1 MSGRGE
7 SGQVVMWWY
16 GGDSPHLGHQALAWV
31 VVKTGCPGI
40 CYGYIISLK
49 ILQLLRGLVA
59 EQARLVK
66 TCQSSVWVA
75 KLMLDQTV
83 GCSTREGVYFWV
95 NWRYCDR
102 YRLGHQPVISQLRE
116 GSMYSQAYI
125 SIVFGTLYPLR
136 VSWNLLR
143 WLIRPL

>member
-1 MSGRGE
+1 M
-7 SGQVVMWWY
+7 
-16 GGDSPHLGHQALAWV
+16 
-31 VVKTGCPGI
+31 TGCPVDLLRI
-40 CYGYIISLK
+40 YNFPE
-49 ILQLLRGLVA
+49 ILQLLWDLVA

-66 TCQSSVWVA
+66 TCQRSVWVA

-102 YRLGHQPVISQLRE
+102 YRLGHQPVISHLRE

-125 SIVFGTLYPLR
+125 SIVFSTLYPLR
-136 VSWNLLR
+136 V
-143 WLIRPL
+143 

>member
-7 SGQVVMWWY
+7 RASGYVVVWGGHPPPRSLSSHIVVVM
-16 GGDSPHLGHQALAWV
+16 
-31 VVKTGCPGI
+31 TGYPCESGN

-49 ILQLLRGLVA
+49 YYYYCDYLVA

-125 SIVFGTLYPLR
+125 SLEVPG
-136 VSWNLLR
+136 
-143 WLIRPL
+143 

>member
-1 MSGRGE
+1 MEKIRISGKWYD
-7 SGQVVMWWY
+7 WWLLRIY
-16 GGDSPHLGHQALAWV
+16 NFPE
-31 VVKTGCPGI
+31 
-40 CYGYIISLK
+40 
-49 ILQLLRGLVA
+49 ILQLLWGLVA

-102 YRLGHQPVISQLRE
+102 YRLGRQPVISQLRE

-125 SIVFGTLYPLR
+125 SIVFGTWYPRGVDL
-136 VSWNLLR
+136 
-143 WLIRPL
+143 

>member
-1 MSGRGE
+1 M
-7 SGQVVMWWY
+7 
-16 GGDSPHLGHQALAWV
+16 
-31 VVKTGCPGI
+31 TGCPGI

-49 ILQLLRGLVA
+49 YCYCGKDKVSWYLLRIYNFPEILLLLWDLVA

-125 SIVFGTLYPLR
+125 SL
-136 VSWNLLR
+136 
-143 WLIRPL
+143 

>member
-1 MSGRGE
+1 
-7 SGQVVMWWY
+7 MWWY
-16 GGDSPHLGHQALAWV
+16 GGDSPHLGHQIPAWV
-31 VVKTGCPGI
+31 VVKTGYPGF
-40 CYGYIISLK
+40 CYWWLLQRYNVPE
-49 ILQLLRGLVA
+49 ILQLWILVA

-102 YRLGHQPVISQLRE
+102 YRLGHQPVISHLRE

-136 VSWNLLR
+136 
-143 WLIRPL
+143 